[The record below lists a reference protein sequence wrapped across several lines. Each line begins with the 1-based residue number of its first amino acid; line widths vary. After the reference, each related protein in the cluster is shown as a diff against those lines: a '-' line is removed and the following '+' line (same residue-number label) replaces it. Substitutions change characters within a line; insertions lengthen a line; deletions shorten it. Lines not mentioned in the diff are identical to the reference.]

1 MTPKEKAI
9 QIINTY
15 KIANYP
21 KLDIDEC
28 KKCAL
33 IEVDELQQAFMYLD
47 ADREEFWFE
56 VKQEIESYES

>member
-9 QIINTY
+9 QIVNTY

-33 IEVDELQQAFMYLD
+33 IEVDEIQQAFMYID
-47 ADREEFWFE
+47 DDREEFWFE
-56 VKQEIESYES
+56 VKHEIEKL

>member
-9 QIINTY
+9 QIVNTY

-33 IEVDELQQAFMYLD
+33 IAVDEIQQAVMHLD
-47 ADREEFWFE
+47 DDSEDFWFE
-56 VKQEIESYES
+56 VKQEIEKL